1 MYMYY
6 FINTFTSQIQTF
18 YITTAGTINNVI
30 YISHTTIINTLY

>member
-18 YITTAGTINNVI
+18 NKTTAGTINND
-30 YISHTTIINTLY
+30 ISYTTIDTLY